1 MIRIVI
7 VDGKDSD
14 RNDTERIL
22 SAQGDFDVV
31 ATGKDGFE
39 AIRLVDSHQPD
50 IVLLD
55 INLSYLDGVKTAS
68 IINSR
73 HPRMTVIIL
82 TRLDDA
88 RHIQSAIHNGVSGY
102 LFKHKDM
109 DKLSEVIRV
118 LHDSGCLLFP
128 RDVLGFK
135 SEEQRSAVD
144 RQFPRNLS
152 RMELQ
157 IIRYIGEGLELQEI
171 AEKMQLKIGTIRN
184 HVSMIYRKTA
194 LRNRTQVAI
203 FAIQHGLAKEAP
215 VA

>member
-22 SAQGDFDVV
+22 SAQGDFDIV

-39 AIRLVDSHQPD
+39 AIRLVDSHRPD

-82 TRLDDA
+82 TRLDDT
-88 RHIQSAIHNGVSGY
+88 RHIRNAIESGVSGY
-102 LFKHKDM
+102 LFKHKNM
-109 DKLSEVIRV
+109 HKLSEVIRV
-118 LHDSGCLLFP
+118 LHESGCLLFP
-128 RDVLGFK
+128 RDGLGL
-135 SEEQRSAVD
+135 SQEEQRSPAD
-144 RQFPRNLS
+144 RQFPCNLS

-157 IIRYIGEGLELQEI
+157 IIRHIGEGLENQAI
-171 AEKMQLKIGTIRN
+171 AEKMRLKTGTIRN
-184 HVSMIYRKTA
+184 HISVILQKTA

-203 FAIQHGLAKEAP
+203 FAVQHGLAKEAP